1 MQRAKSNINKE
12 ILKHKLT
19 HGIDKDVIEKAKA
32 AGIDISSITENLL
45 KTMNYEL
52 KNNGDDDN
60 NNGNTRHDVARA
72 YEALFRE
79 AWLLLSKYEQIGSF
93 DVKVGNWQYDWEKKT
108 STIICFNSHMG
119 LAICYDVPGR
129 PIQEPDI
136 SAERVLEAINE
147 YGLEKILENLLL
159 ALTHAAETN
168 KLIITEIKFASQ
180 VLNKLLNMFSNKEE
194 EEDSKR
200 TTTK

>member
-1 MQRAKSNINKE
+1 MQQSKE
-12 ILKHKLT
+12 ILEHNVT
-19 HGIDKDVIEKAKA
+19 DGIDKNVIEKAKA
-32 AGIDISSITENLL
+32 AGIDISSIAENLL
-45 KTMNYEL
+45 KTMTYEL
-52 KNNGDDDN
+52 KNDD
-60 NNGNTRHDVARA
+60 NGNTRHDVARA

-136 SAERVLEAINE
+136 SVERVLEAINE
-147 YGLEKILENLLL
+147 YGLEKILENLLV

-180 VLNKLLNMFSNKEE
+180 VLNKLLNMLSNKEE

-200 TTTK
+200 RTTK

>member
-1 MQRAKSNINKE
+1 MQKSKD
-12 ILKHKLT
+12 ILEHNVT

-32 AGIDISSITENLL
+32 AGINISSIAENLL
-45 KTMNYEL
+45 KTMTYEL
-52 KNNGDDDN
+52 KNDDDN

-93 DVKVGNWQYDWEKKT
+93 DVKVGNWQYDWEKKA

-180 VLNKLLNMFSNKEE
+180 VLNKLLNMMSNKEE

>member
-1 MQRAKSNINKE
+1 MQKSKD
-12 ILKHKLT
+12 ILEHNVT
-19 HGIDKDVIEKAKA
+19 HSIDKDVIEKAKA
-32 AGIDISSITENLL
+32 AGIDISSIAENLL
-45 KTMNYEL
+45 KTMTYEL
-52 KNNGDDDN
+52 KNDDDN
-60 NNGNTRHDVARA
+60 NNGNTRHHVARA

-79 AWLLLSKYEQIGSF
+79 AWLLLSKYEQIGSV

-129 PIQEPDI
+129 PIQEPEVSVDK
-136 SAERVLEAINE
+136 VLEGIYD
-147 YGLEKILENLLL
+147 YGLEKILENLLV

-180 VLNKLLNMFSNKEE
+180 VLNKLLNMLSNKEE

-200 TTTK
+200 RTTK

>member
-1 MQRAKSNINKE
+1 MQQSKE
-12 ILKHKLT
+12 ILEHNVT
-19 HGIDKDVIEKAKA
+19 DGIDKNVIEKAKT
-32 AGIDISSITENLL
+32 AGINISSIAENLL
-45 KTMNYEL
+45 KTMTYEL
-52 KNNGDDDN
+52 KNDEDN

-79 AWLLLSKYEQIGSF
+79 AWLLLSKYEQIGSY

-136 SAERVLEAINE
+136 SVEKVLEAINE
-147 YGLEKILENLLL
+147 YGLEKILENLLV

-180 VLNKLLNMFSNKEE
+180 VLNKLLNMLSNKEE
-194 EEDSKR
+194 EENSKR
-200 TTTK
+200 RTTK

>member
-1 MQRAKSNINKE
+1 MQKSKD
-12 ILKHKLT
+12 ILEHNVTL
-19 HGIDKDVIEKAKA
+19 GIDKDVIEKAKA
-32 AGIDISSITENLL
+32 AGINISSIAENLL
-45 KTMNYEL
+45 KTMTYEL
-52 KNNGDDDN
+52 KNDEDN

-79 AWLLLSKYEQIGSF
+79 AWLLLSKYEQIGSY

-136 SAERVLEAINE
+136 SVEKVLEAINE
-147 YGLEKILENLLL
+147 YGLEKILENLLV

-180 VLNKLLNMFSNKEE
+180 VLNKLLNMLSNKEE

-200 TTTK
+200 RTTK

>member
-1 MQRAKSNINKE
+1 MDDVNANISKE
-12 ILKHKLT
+12 STKQKLT
-19 HGIDKDVIEKAKA
+19 LGIDKNVIEKAKA
-32 AGIDISSITENLL
+32 AGINISAITENVL
-45 KTMNYEL
+45 KTMTYKPMN
-52 KNNGDDDN
+52 N

-79 AWLLLSKYEQIGSF
+79 AWLLLSKYEQTGSY
-93 DVKVGNWQYDWEKKT
+93 DVKVGNWQYDCEKKA
-108 STIICFNSHMG
+108 STIICFNSRMG

-136 SAERVLEAINE
+136 SVERVLEAIDE
-147 YGLEKILENLLL
+147 YGLEKILENLLV

-180 VLNKLLNMFSNKEE
+180 VLNKLLNMMSNKEE
-194 EEDSKR
+194 EEGSKR
-200 TTTK
+200 RTTK

>member
-1 MQRAKSNINKE
+1 MQKSKE
-12 ILKHKLT
+12 ILEHNVT
-19 HGIDKDVIEKAKA
+19 DGIDKDVIEKAKA
-32 AGIDISSITENLL
+32 AGINISSIAENLL
-45 KTMNYEL
+45 KTMTYEL
-52 KNNGDDDN
+52 KNGDEDNN

-79 AWLLLSKYEQIGSF
+79 AWLLLSKYEQIGSY
-93 DVKVGNWQYDWEKKT
+93 DVKVGNWQYDWEKKA
-108 STIICFNSHMG
+108 STMICFNSHMG

-136 SAERVLEAINE
+136 SVERVLEAIDE
-147 YGLEKILENLLL
+147 YGLEKILENLLV

-180 VLNKLLNMFSNKEE
+180 VLNKLLNMLSNKEE

>member
-1 MQRAKSNINKE
+1 MQKSKE
-12 ILKHKLT
+12 ILEHNVT
-19 HGIDKDVIEKAKA
+19 DGIDKDVIEKAKA
-32 AGIDISSITENLL
+32 AGINISSIAENLL
-45 KTMNYEL
+45 KTMTYEL
-52 KNNGDDDN
+52 KNDDDNNNN

-72 YEALFRE
+72 YEALFEE

-93 DVKVGNWQYDWEKKT
+93 DVKVGNWQYDWEKKA
-108 STIICFNSHMG
+108 STMICFNSHMG

-136 SAERVLEAINE
+136 SVERVLEAIDE
-147 YGLEKILENLLL
+147 YGLEKILENLLV

-180 VLNKLLNMFSNKEE
+180 VLNKLLNMLSNKEE
-194 EEDSKR
+194 KEDSKR

>member
-1 MQRAKSNINKE
+1 MQQSKE
-12 ILKHKLT
+12 ILEHNVT
-19 HGIDKDVIEKAKA
+19 DGIDKNVIEKAKT
-32 AGIDISSITENLL
+32 AGINISSIAENLL
-45 KTMNYEL
+45 KTMTYEL
-52 KNNGDDDN
+52 KNDEDN

-79 AWLLLSKYEQIGSF
+79 AWLLLSKYEQIGSY

-136 SAERVLEAINE
+136 SVEKVLEAINE
-147 YGLEKILENLLL
+147 YGLEKILENLLV

-180 VLNKLLNMFSNKEE
+180 VLNKLLNMLSNKEE

-200 TTTK
+200 RTTK

>member
-1 MQRAKSNINKE
+1 MQKSKD
-12 ILKHKLT
+12 ILEHNVT
-19 HGIDKDVIEKAKA
+19 DGIDKNVIEKAKT
-32 AGIDISSITENLL
+32 AGINISSIAENLL
-45 KTMNYEL
+45 KTMTYEL
-52 KNNGDDDN
+52 KNDEDN

-79 AWLLLSKYEQIGSF
+79 AWLLLSKYEQIGSY

-136 SAERVLEAINE
+136 SVEKVLEAINE
-147 YGLEKILENLLL
+147 YGLEKILENLLV

-180 VLNKLLNMFSNKEE
+180 VLNKLLNMLSNKEE

-200 TTTK
+200 RTTK

>member
-1 MQRAKSNINKE
+1 MQKSKE
-12 ILKHKLT
+12 ILEHNFT
-19 HGIDKDVIEKAKA
+19 HGIDKNVIEKAKA
-32 AGIDISSITENLL
+32 AGLDISSITENLL

-52 KNNGDDDN
+52 KNDDDDNN

-108 STIICFNSHMG
+108 STIICFNSYMG

-147 YGLEKILENLLL
+147 YGLEKILENLLV

-180 VLNKLLNMFSNKEE
+180 VLNKLLNMLSNKEEE

>member
-1 MQRAKSNINKE
+1 MQRSKSDINKE

-32 AGIDISSITENLL
+32 AGINISSIAENLL
-45 KTMNYEL
+45 KTMTYEL
-52 KNNGDDDN
+52 KNDDEDNN

-108 STIICFNSHMG
+108 STIICFNSRMG

-136 SAERVLEAINE
+136 SVEKVLEAIDE
-147 YGLEKILENLLL
+147 YGLEKILENLLV

-180 VLNKLLNMFSNKEE
+180 VLNKLLNMLSNKEE

-200 TTTK
+200 MTTK

>member
-1 MQRAKSNINKE
+1 MQQSKE
-12 ILKHKLT
+12 ILEHNVT
-19 HGIDKDVIEKAKA
+19 DGIDKNVIEKAKT
-32 AGIDISSITENLL
+32 AGINISSIAENLL
-45 KTMNYEL
+45 KTMTYEL
-52 KNNGDDDN
+52 KNDDDN

-79 AWLLLSKYEQIGSF
+79 AWLLLSKYEQIGSY

-136 SAERVLEAINE
+136 SVEKVLEAINE
-147 YGLEKILENLLL
+147 YGLEKILENLLV

-180 VLNKLLNMFSNKEE
+180 VLNKLLNMLSNKEE

-200 TTTK
+200 RTTK

>member
-1 MQRAKSNINKE
+1 MQKSKD
-12 ILKHKLT
+12 ILEHNVT

-32 AGIDISSITENLL
+32 AGIDISSIAENLL
-45 KTMNYEL
+45 KTMTYEL
-52 KNNGDDDN
+52 KNDDDN

-93 DVKVGNWQYDWEKKT
+93 DVKVGNWQYDWEKKA

-136 SAERVLEAINE
+136 SVERVLEAIDE
-147 YGLEKILENLLL
+147 YGLEKILENLLV

-180 VLNKLLNMFSNKEE
+180 VLNKLLNILSNKEEE

-200 TTTK
+200 RTTK

>member
-1 MQRAKSNINKE
+1 MQQSKE
-12 ILKHKLT
+12 ILEHNVT
-19 HGIDKDVIEKAKA
+19 DGIDKNVIEKAKT
-32 AGIDISSITENLL
+32 AGINISSIAENLL
-45 KTMNYEL
+45 KTMTYEL
-52 KNNGDDDN
+52 KNDEDN

-136 SAERVLEAINE
+136 SVERVLEAINE
-147 YGLEKILENLLL
+147 YGLEKILENLLV

-180 VLNKLLNMFSNKEE
+180 VLNKLLNMLSNKEE

-200 TTTK
+200 RTTK

>member
-1 MQRAKSNINKE
+1 MQQSKE
-12 ILKHKLT
+12 ILEHNVT
-19 HGIDKDVIEKAKA
+19 DGIDKNVIEKAKT
-32 AGIDISSITENLL
+32 AGINISSIAENLL
-45 KTMNYEL
+45 KTMTYEL
-52 KNNGDDDN
+52 KNDEDN

-136 SAERVLEAINE
+136 SVEKVLEAINE
-147 YGLEKILENLLL
+147 YGLEKILENLLV

-180 VLNKLLNMFSNKEE
+180 VLNKLLNMLSNKEE

>member
-1 MQRAKSNINKE
+1 MQKSKD
-12 ILKHKLT
+12 ILEHNVT

-32 AGIDISSITENLL
+32 AGINISSIAENLL
-45 KTMNYEL
+45 KTMTYEL
-52 KNNGDDDN
+52 KNDDDN

-93 DVKVGNWQYDWEKKT
+93 DVKVGNWQYDWEKKA

-136 SAERVLEAINE
+136 SVERVLEAINE
-147 YGLEKILENLLL
+147 YGLEKILENLLV

-168 KLIITEIKFASQ
+168 KLIVTEIKFASQ
-180 VLNKLLNMFSNKEE
+180 VLNKLLNMMSNKEE

>member
-1 MQRAKSNINKE
+1 MDDAKSDISKE
-12 ILKHKLT
+12 STKQKLT
-19 HGIDKDVIEKAKA
+19 LGIDKNVIEKAKA
-32 AGIDISSITENLL
+32 AGINISAHTENLL
-45 KTMNYEL
+45 KTMTYEP
-52 KNNGDDDN
+52 KNDD
-60 NNGNTRHDVARA
+60 NGNTRHDVARA
-72 YEALFRE
+72 YDALFRE

-136 SAERVLEAINE
+136 SVERVLEAIDE
-147 YGLEKILENLLL
+147 YGLEKILENLLV

-180 VLNKLLNMFSNKEE
+180 VLNKLLNMLSNKEE